1 METDTC
7 PGKTT
12 VYSHIGALLKHQIP
26 IDSQFQLSASHIT
39 KHFKIVFEWQGVTG
53 VSSARSPGERG
64 TRGPAVAYMQFL

>member
-12 VYSHIGALLKHQIP
+12 VYSHVGALLKHQLP

-53 VSSARSPGERG
+53 RSAVPIGLGREGLE
-64 TRGPAVAYMQFL
+64 ALL